1 MPVQGDLFSHEAAW
15 QHYMG
20 LNGTEDL
27 LNVVAQFLTDR
38 IAQVAISIDF

>member
-38 IAQVAISIDF
+38 MAQVVISVDL